1 MTEKLKEGVSVR
13 HIIDG
18 YRDSKISQG
27 IIRDHLIT
35 EKDINNICK
44 MFNVDGIQK
53 HSNDFVS
60 VASIVAEMQTLDYNP
75 ILL

>member
-1 MTEKLKEGVSVR
+1 MAEKLKEGVSVR

-18 YRDSKISQG
+18 YKDSEISQG

-44 MFNVDGIQK
+44 
-53 HSNDFVS
+53 SS
-60 VASIVAEMQTLDYNP
+60 TLMVFKNT
-75 ILL
+75 LMTL